1 MVIAFAN
8 NQVIAANMGTT
19 STIYTDPVPL
29 NNNDRATCHLFV
41 EYIFNAAGSGVA
53 YQAQVSN
60 DGVNWA
66 DASGIT
72 DNSTIVTNTPKPI
85 VGAVNGAFLRFKLM
99 FTAGGGI
106 GMCNF
111 DLHVMLD
118 HA

>member
-8 NQVIAANMGTT
+8 NQVIAANSGT

-29 NNNDRATCHLFV
+29 NDNDRATCHLMV
-41 EYIFNAAGSGVA
+41 EYIFNASGSGVV

-60 DGVNWA
+60 DGVNWV
-66 DASGIT
+66 DASGVT
-72 DNSTIVTNTPKPI
+72 DNSTTVTSTPEAI
-85 VGAVNGAFLRFKLM
+85 VGTVNGAFLRFKIT
-99 FTAGGGI
+99 FTASGI